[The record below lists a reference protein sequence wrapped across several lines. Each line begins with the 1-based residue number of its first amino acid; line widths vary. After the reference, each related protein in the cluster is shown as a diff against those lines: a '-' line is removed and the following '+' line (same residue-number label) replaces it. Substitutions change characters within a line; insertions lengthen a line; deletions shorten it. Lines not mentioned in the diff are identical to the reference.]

1 MKNRSEKIYKEIKET
16 EKKNKIIVII
26 IIKKEKKNALRQ
38 ADSQL
43 LQAEGG
49 MEHMQR
55 ISTWTVFK
63 GEPVSF
69 KWGARAAAPPAR
81 LAPTSLRHSTLR
93 HGQAPQLPAL
103 AVLPWQ
109 GGAWGGHPGQAAMPR
124 GRGAWFLVCGFWV
137 SLCRETTAPFSLF
150 RDARC
155 ILREED
161 GRTPRAGSVMASFI
175 PAHP

>member
-26 IIKKEKKNALRQ
+26 IIITKKEKKNALRQ

-81 LAPTSLRHSTLR
+81 LAPMSLRHSTLR
-93 HGQAPQLPAL
+93 HDRAPQLPAP

-109 GGAWGGHPGQAAMPR
+109 GGPGEATQGRLPCRGAGELGALSVVFGFPSA
-124 GRGAWFLVCGFWV
+124 GRGQP
-137 SLCRETTAPFSLF
+137 PFPCS
-150 RDARC
+150 
-155 ILREED
+155 EM
-161 GRTPRAGSVMASFI
+161 RAAS
-175 PAHP
+175 